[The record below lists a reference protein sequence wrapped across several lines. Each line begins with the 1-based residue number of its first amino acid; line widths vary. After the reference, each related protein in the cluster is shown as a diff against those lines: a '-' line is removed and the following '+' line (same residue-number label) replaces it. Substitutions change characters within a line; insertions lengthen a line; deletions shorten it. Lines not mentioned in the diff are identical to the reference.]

1 MKDISM
7 KAELKKEDVAEI
19 RKRLVGKYAY
29 TPVIHEEK
37 GIAMTI
43 LGRADFGTVG
53 YTPCKNRV
61 FETHKEAQE
70 FADELNQ
77 DLGLT
82 KLEAWLIVTDTMRC
96 GMKHFKE
103 GSES

>member
-1 MKDISM
+1 MKYDM
-7 KAELKKEDVAEI
+7 KAQLDKEDVSEI
-19 RKRLVGKYAY
+19 RNRLVGKHAY

-37 GIAMTI
+37 GVAMTI
-43 LGRADFGTVG
+43 LGRADFGTSG

-82 KLEAWLIVTDTMRC
+82 KLEAWILVMDTMRC
-96 GMKHFKE
+96 GMKHFRE
-103 GSES
+103 GSEE

>member
-1 MKDISM
+1 MRKGEMKTQ
-7 KAELKKEDVAEI
+7 LGREDVETI

-43 LGRADFGTVG
+43 IGRADFGTVG
-53 YTPCKNRV
+53 YTPMKNRT
-61 FETHKEAQE
+61 FERHDEAQE
-70 FADELNQ
+70 FANELNK

-82 KLEAWLIVTDTMRC
+82 KLEAWLIVADTMRC
-96 GMKHFKE
+96 GVKHFRE
-103 GSES
+103 GSGE